1 MQEGGTLP
9 LSFFQT
15 GTHILLMTGEAKSIP
30 VDCPVRIFHG
40 LRDSVVP
47 PSVSREL
54 TEKLRTDDVHI
65 TLIKVWNGKCR
76 LSLDSQ
82 LKRICK
88 HFAIEHRRCLQ
99 DGDHR
104 LSRPQDLSAVLSAV
118 QEMVDY

>member
-15 GTHILLMTGEAKSIP
+15 GKHILLMTGEAKSIP

-65 TLIKVWNGKCR
+65 TLIKVWNSSHKVANLGC
-76 LSLDSQ
+76 LSTFS
-82 LKRICK
+82 
-88 HFAIEHRRCLQ
+88 
-99 DGDHR
+99 
-104 LSRPQDLSAVLSAV
+104 
-118 QEMVDY
+118 